1 MAGGVRA
8 IESELLAFILR
19 ASVSLYIQLIMDA
32 TLNTYHGIQKIVSGG
47 QTGVDRAA
55 LDVAIDLEIPH
66 GGWCPKGRLAED
78 GTIDEKYALTEME
91 SRDYAKRTK
100 QNVVDS
106 DGTLILYRERLQGGT
121 LLTHRLAKEHD
132 KPLHRVRL
140 DLAIN
145 YAKIIDWIVTNRIVT
160 LNVAGPRAS
169 ASPGIEQLAAQA
181 LKNLFLS
188 TPQLPCE

>member
-1 MAGGVRA
+1 MSV
-8 IESELLAFILR
+8 R
-19 ASVSLYIQLIMDA
+19 ASVSLYFQLIMDA
-32 TLNTYHGIQKIVSGG
+32 ALNTFHGIQKIVSGG

-55 LDVAIDLEIPH
+55 LDVAIDLQIQH

-132 KPLHRVRL
+132 VPLHRVRL

-145 YAKIIDWIVTNRIVT
+145 YGKIIDWIVTNQIVT

-181 LKNLFLS
+181 LKNLLLS